1 MKNKNVTKYKVPFKA
16 ANGKTYL
23 VDANDPRVNNVSSSK
38 DNPEIKSKE
47 SVEVSKTM
55 TKVKCPVCEKLVGKN
70 YIKRHIM
77 KYHPDYDIN

>member
-1 MKNKNVTKYKVPFKA
+1 MKNENVTKYKVPFKDT
-16 ANGKTYL
+16 NGKTYL
-23 VDANDPRVNNVSSSK
+23 VDANDPRVNNIIPLSN
-38 DNPEIKSKE
+38 D
-47 SVEVSKTM
+47 VSKTM